1 MKAARVYKSTYH
13 NFASLTNRPV
23 KWIVIC
29 VGIYAYVNL
38 LTKSGSKYKT
48 SDVEHFWLL
57 WLGVSNNNV
66 LFNNIKELKTGRA
79 FWINWMFQLLCYENG
94 IITLCAVLVVKY
106 CIHWRDELWCGR
118 GGGGSSD
125 GSRGGG
131 SSSSSSNNSNSCCS
145 SSSKSSSSNLKW
157 KDYPRK
163 YVIFF
168 YLKKHNIFHFY

>member
-13 NFASLTNRPV
+13 NFASLTSPPV

-79 FWINWMFQLLCYENG
+79 FWMNWMFQLLCYENG

-106 CIHWRDELWCGR
+106 CTHWRDELCGC
-118 GGGGSSD
+118 GGGG
-125 GSRGGG
+125 
-131 SSSSSSNNSNSCCS
+131 SSSSSNNSNSCCS

-157 KDYPRK
+157 KDYHRK
-163 YVIFF
+163 YVMFF
-168 YLKKHNIFHFY
+168 GFFLLNIFHFY